1 MRSMRSLIAGTVVA
15 MVALGLSTASAEYSW
30 QKPHA
35 KVLPNGDL
43 EWAPELFE
51 FQPEGDVR
59 YIDFEGGNDANPG
72 TREQPWKH
80 HPWDAAAAG
89 RAAGGTADTYVF
101 KGGVTYR
108 GALEVPDGGSGY
120 LTRDPSW
127 GEGEA
132 RIYGSEAVTGSWERG
147 AHPAMP
153 GGQTVW
159 HVELDFAPRLVA
171 MVAADDEITRLKLAR
186 TPNWEVSDPNNRLS
200 EWWTWDQPEWWLQF
214 QNKNPNLM
222 EVEGKKYHLGVDAE
236 HMDEVGEGAVGGYV
250 WTEYGFPTGN
260 YPYPARVQACDPERK
275 GIAFGGPWFEGP
287 GAMIFAGH
295 RYYLEDR
302 PHYLDEPG
310 EFWFDKKDFGGT
322 LYVRLPGDVDPNTVT
337 IEAAKRIR
345 VINGTEVGD
354 LRVSGLTFRFT
365 NVLWELS
372 EVQFGD
378 PEVHAGVV
386 RVRGA
391 ADSVVV
397 DHCRFEHVHLPLRVE
412 AAPGRTVGLVAFNDN
427 VASWADHGVTGI
439 SESLRNAEPGDLL
452 EVELLRNKFDHVA
465 FRGSRGR
472 YGSGLRVSCPEICE
486 IAGNIAHR
494 CGIQGIDVYGG
505 KLNGQSH
512 EAPLSRTLIHHNK
525 VVDSLLM
532 ASDWG
537 GIETWQGGPFY
548 VFNNISGN
556 PGGLMNWQ
564 HKPEEKSGTPR
575 FAFSFYTDGASKNY
589 HFNNIA
595 WGRNNE
601 PGSIYA
607 NNSAFQSLIGF
618 ANMKFNNTIYRFVNG
633 TRRQGTG
640 GSRMQK
646 YLGNVFQDI
655 SEYVFLH
662 HQGKG
667 DPNISH
673 FNNVDNYDFRAMAY
687 AANYMEDPGLGIGV
701 ISERGIVHETI
712 RSMARA
718 LREFN
723 AAAAA
728 VGEVVPPPLR
738 DPEGGDFRL
747 AEGSPAVDAGV
758 RVFVPWSL
766 YGAVGEWNFVRNN
779 ADPAVVIDEHWY
791 MTEACVDRSTYQT
804 CPRYHLRGT
813 GISADD
819 YVTGAL
825 EDWTPGALRLDG
837 EEQFL
842 SISHETLVEPYT
854 IQTAPKSKNMADK
867 VRTLSG
873 DEKRTVDMQDNSFT
887 VEAYLRTEDADGLI
901 AGKSDDTGYALR
913 VSGGMPQMEL
923 SVAGGSLTVTGT
935 SRLADGRWHHVLAEV
950 DRRAGKIAL
959 YVDGKAASLETD
971 GAIPRG
977 SLSNEADFVVGKG
990 LACTLDFLRVSRGT
1004 LADART
1010 SIEELYA
1017 WQFDGPQFRDF
1028 AGHKPAGKRDAG
1040 AIEQVD

>member
-1 MRSMRSLIAGTVVA
+1 MSSNGWAGVIALIGVLTVAAGA
-15 MVALGLSTASAEYSW
+15 QEYSW

-35 KVLPNGDL
+35 RVIETGAL
-43 EWAPELFE
+43 EWAPEPFDYAAVGE
-51 FQPEGDVR
+51 VR
-59 YIDFEGGNDANPG
+59 YIDYENGDDNAAGRSKDS
-72 TREQPWKH
+72 PWKH
-80 HPWDAAAAG
+80 HPWDAGATG
-89 RAAGGTADTYVF
+89 RAAEGTAETYVL
-101 KGGVTYR
+101 KQGVTYR
-108 GALEVPDGGSGY
+108 GTLEVPKGASGY
-120 LTRDPSW
+120 LTRDPAW

-132 RIYGSEAVTGSWERG
+132 RVYGSEAVIGGWERG
-147 AHPAMP
+147 SHPDMP
-153 GGQTVW
+153 GDQTVW

-171 MVAADDEITRLKLAR
+171 MVDSAGEITRLKLAR

-200 EWWTWDQPEWWLQF
+200 EWWAWDQPEWWLQF
-214 QNKNPNLM
+214 QGKNPNLM
-222 EVEGKKYHLGVDAE
+222 EVDGKKYHLGIDAD
-236 HMDEVGEGAVGGYV
+236 HMDEVGQEAVGGYV
-250 WTEYGFPTGN
+250 WTEFGIPTGN
-260 YPYPARVQACDPERK
+260 YPYPARVQAYDPERQ

-310 EFWFDKKDFGGT
+310 EFWFDKKDSGGT
-322 LYVRLPGDVDPNTVT
+322 LYVRLPGEVDPNTVT

-412 AAPGRTVGLVAFNDN
+412 VAPGRTVGLVAFNDN
-427 VASWADHGVTGI
+427 VASWADHGVTEI
-439 SESLRNAEPGDLL
+439 SQSLRKAEPGRLL
-452 EVELLRNKFDHVA
+452 RVDVFRNKFDHVA

-472 YGSGLRVSCPEICE
+472 WASGVRVSCPEVSE

-494 CGIQGIDVYGG
+494 CGMQGLDVYGG

-512 EAPLSRTLIHHNK
+512 EAPLSRILIHHNE

-537 GIETWQGGPFY
+537 GIETWQGGPVY
-548 VFNNISGN
+548 VYNNVSGN
-556 PGGLMNWQ
+556 PGGLMYWQ
-564 HKPEEKSGTPR
+564 YKPEEKQGTPR
-575 FAFSFYTDGASKNY
+575 FGFPFYTDGASKNY

-618 ANMKFNNTIYRFVNG
+618 ANIKFNNTVYRFVNG
-633 TRRQGTG
+633 IRRQGTG

-673 FNNVDNYDFRAMAY
+673 FNNVDSYDFRAMAY
-687 AANYMEDPGLGIGV
+687 AANYMDEPGLGIGV
-701 ISERGIVHETI
+701 ISERGFVHETI
-712 RSMARA
+712 RSMTEP
-718 LREFN
+718 LWELH
-723 AAAAA
+723 AAAAS
-728 VGEVVPPPLR
+728 VGEVVAPPLR
-738 DPEGGDFRL
+738 DPANGDFRP
-747 AEGSPAVDAGV
+747 AEGSAAVDAGV
-758 RVFVPWSL
+758 TVFVPWAL
-766 YGAVGEWNFVRNN
+766 YGTVGEWNFVRNN
-779 ADPAVVIDEHWY
+779 DDPSLVIDEHWY
-791 MTEACVDRSTYQT
+791 MTEAYLDRSTYQT
-804 CPRYHLRGT
+804 APRYHLQGT
-813 GISADD
+813 GIGADD
-819 YVTGAL
+819 YVAGAL
-825 EDWTPGALRLDG
+825 EDWAPGALRLDG
-837 EEQFL
+837 RDQFL
-842 SISHETLVEPYT
+842 SVSHQTLVEPYT
-854 IQTAPKSKNMADK
+854 IQLSPKSRNKHADK
-867 VRTLSG
+867 VRTLSS
-873 DEKRTVDMQDNSFT
+873 EQKRTVDMQENSFI
-887 VEAYLRTEDADGLI
+887 VEAYLRTADSDGLI
-901 AGKSDDTGYALR
+901 AGKMAGTGYALR
-913 VSGGMPQMEL
+913 V
-923 SVAGGSLTVTGT
+923 
-935 SRLADGRWHHVLAEV
+935 ADGRLQLTLAGDGEAMTATGGQIADGQWHHVLAEV
-950 DRRAGKIAL
+950 DRPARKVTL
-959 YVDGKAASLETD
+959 YVDGKAARLETQ
-971 GAIPRG
+971 GAMPEG
-977 SLSNEADFVVGKG
+977 GLGNEADFVVGRQ
-990 LACTLDFLRVSRGT
+990 LACTVDFLRVSRGT

-1028 AGHKPAGKRDAG
+1028 AGREPVGKRDAG
-1040 AIEQVD
+1040 AIEAVGQ